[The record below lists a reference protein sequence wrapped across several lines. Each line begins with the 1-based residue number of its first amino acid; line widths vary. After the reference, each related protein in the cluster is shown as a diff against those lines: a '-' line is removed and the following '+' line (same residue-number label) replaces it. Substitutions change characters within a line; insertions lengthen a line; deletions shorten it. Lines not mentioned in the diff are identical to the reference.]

1 VQLADR
7 VALLVDG
14 RITVVGEHHELLA
27 ENDTYRHLLSTMEE
41 REPSEELA

>member
-7 VALLVDG
+7 VALMSGG
-14 RITVVGEHHELLA
+14 RITAVGKHHELLA
-27 ENDTYRHLLSTMEE
+27 DNPEYRNLLSTLGD